1 MPMRGRSR
9 GLTNV
14 LSQAFVNAT
23 PMGASNFPALAGIE
37 ERPKN
42 SSNSAVAVAAQ
53 VLTRFQLV
61 QAGNRMSVVDADGS
75 IYVAEVADPSAARL
89 PAVGGSAPAS
99 GASGRPDS
107 GTKADHAQKSPAGF
121 AGRVLDPAPME
132 NPANAI
138 RAFGTNRTLNQPVE
152 FVWNFVLLTNGGP
165 VPGGLSASAIA
176 TAEAG
181 SVQLPLPQGVG
192 IVGRAR
198 IGNMQEIEVRAVPEN
213 SQ

>member
-1 MPMRGRSR
+1 
-9 GLTNV
+9 
-14 LSQAFVNAT
+14 
-23 PMGASNFPALAGIE
+23 
-37 ERPKN
+37 
-42 SSNSAVAVAAQ
+42 
-53 VLTRFQLV
+53 
-61 QAGNRMSVVDADGS
+61 
-75 IYVAEVADPSAARL
+75 
-89 PAVGGSAPAS
+89 
-99 GASGRPDS
+99 
-107 GTKADHAQKSPAGF
+107 
-121 AGRVLDPAPME
+121 ME